1 MPAKNVLKSYLENG
15 YYHIYNRG
23 VNKRIIFKNRRDYQ
37 VFLSFLK
44 SYLSPPP
51 NPQQLQQLR
60 QTFTLQGVSFK
71 GIPRQL
77 KNYHEEIS
85 LLAYCLMPNHFHL
98 LVKQTVPRTIEMFM
112 RSLCTRYVQ
121 YFNHRNNHRVG
132 PLFQDVYKAVL
143 VESEEQLLHLS
154 RYIHLNPLQKGLQKG
169 RSLKDYPQPSSY
181 LNYLGLIRQD
191 WIKPHEILSYFAKS
205 GTNSYSSFV
214 ENSQIDEPSL
224 TQISHLTLDL

>member
-1 MPAKNVLKSYLENG
+1 MPAKNKIKEYHENG
-15 YYHIYNRG
+15 YYHLYNRG
-23 VNKRIIFKNRRDYQ
+23 VEKRVIFADKQDES
-37 VFLSFLK
+37 VFLSYIK
-44 SYLSPPP
+44 EYLTPKDSDKLSRTINDDTSTPHQKAQARKLIRM
-51 NPQQLQQLR
+51 NNFSDQL
-60 QTFTLQGVSFK
+60 
-71 GIPRQL
+71 
-77 KNYHEEIS
+77 N
-85 LLAYCLMPNHFHL
+85 LLAYCLMSNHFHL
-98 LVKQTVPRTIEMFM
+98 LVKQTVPRTIEIFM

-154 RYIHLNPLQKGLQKG
+154 RYIHLNPLQKG
-169 RSLKDYPQPSSY
+169 RSLKESPQPSSY
-181 LNYLGLIRQD
+181 PNYLGFIKQD

-224 TQISHLTLDL
+224 SQISHLALDL